1 MGCTSKNQ
9 TVDED
14 NDEIKNYDERDNF
27 YSFHQKKGK
36 NNNRYKSNNK
46 DQKNTSSND
55 NSDDDNKNERNKN
68 KKGDLNGSNSYE
80 NNNDSSKKQG
90 DNDNYN
96 DESNSNSPNRKINGI
111 NNKKNNILLNK
122 SIDETSESK
131 LFKENSGEMEYYS
144 KKLKQKKEGIND
156 NDSNYSK
163 VMYDY
168 KNIFN
173 DNGEKI
179 PEYKVYARNNKKDKE
194 KKHLKKSKLNGIIIV
209 ENLKEYF
216 PKDISRDEIQE
227 LVFEAFGDNIVEDD
241 DLIIPGQTASY
252 DQVLQ
257 LSDYVFNYI
266 KGNEKKMKENHAL
279 KNLNVKIDLVP
290 LDKNLIKDKLYK
302 GKDLSERQLD
312 NAMDSYTGK
321 KRDVKVLTIEFL

>member
-9 TVDED
+9 IVDED

-55 NSDDDNKNERNKN
+55 DSDDDNKNERKKDKN
-68 KKGDLNGSNSYE
+68 GDFNGNNSYE

-111 NNKKNNILLNK
+111 NNKKNNINK

-179 PEYKVYARNNKKDKE
+179 PEYKVYA
-194 KKHLKKSKLNGIIIV
+194 IIV